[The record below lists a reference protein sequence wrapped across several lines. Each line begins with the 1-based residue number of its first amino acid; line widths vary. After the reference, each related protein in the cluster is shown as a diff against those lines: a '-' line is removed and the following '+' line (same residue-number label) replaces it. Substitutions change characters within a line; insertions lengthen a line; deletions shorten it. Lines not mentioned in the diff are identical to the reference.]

1 MAGNCN
7 PSLPRQAACGHPEK
21 SVAEKVD
28 CVVIGA
34 GVVGLAVARALAR
47 RGREVLVLEAEDAIG
62 RGTSSRNSEVIHAGL
77 YYEPGSSK
85 ARLCVEGKQRLYAY
99 CEARGVGHRR
109 CGKLVVA
116 TDHAQLQVL
125 EKIAATARAN
135 GVHDLRRL
143 TAGEAMAMEPA
154 VNCLAALF
162 SPSTGIIDSH
172 GLMLALQADIEE
184 AGGVVACRSPVRR
197 GHSGHDGIHLEI
209 GASETTELAAQVV
222 INSAGLQAQRLARRI
237 AGLAP
242 GSIPA
247 TVYAKG
253 SYYVLQGKAPFQH
266 LIYPVPITG
275 GLGVHLT
282 LDLAGQA
289 RFGPDVEWVG
299 ELDYNVDPSRAE
311 SFYSVIRRYWP
322 GLPDG
327 ALRPGYAGIR
337 PKLSGPDAAVAD
349 FLIQG
354 PEAHGMRG
362 LINLYGIESPGLTS
376 SLAIAEQVADTIA
389 GGRPAPAP

>member
-1 MAGNCN
+1 MTE
-7 PSLPRQAACGHPEK
+7 S
-21 SVAEKVD
+21 VD

-34 GVVGLAVARALAR
+34 GVVGLAVARALAM
-47 RGREVLVLEAEDAIG
+47 RGREVLVLEAEEAIG
-62 RGTSSRNSEVIHAGL
+62 TGTSSRNSEVIHAGL
-77 YYEPGSSK
+77 YYKPGSAK
-85 ARLCVEGKQRLYAY
+85 ARLCVEGKQRLYDY
-99 CEARGVGHRR
+99 CESRGVGHRR

-116 TDHAQLQVL
+116 TDQEQVQVL

-135 GVHDLRRL
+135 GVDDLRRL
-143 TAGEAMAMEPA
+143 SAGEAMAMEPA
-154 VNCLAALF
+154 VSCLAALL
-162 SPSTGIIDSH
+162 SPSTGIVDSH
-172 GLMLALQADIEE
+172 GLMLALQGDIEE

-197 GHSGHDGIHLEI
+197 GHCERDAIRLEV
-209 GASETTELAAQVV
+209 GADETTELVAQTV
-222 INSAGLQAQRLARRI
+222 INSAGLEAQQLSRRLQGIPPA
-237 AGLAP
+237 
-242 GSIPA
+242 SIPP

-289 RFGPDVEWVG
+289 RFGPDVEWVE
-299 ELDYNVDPSRAE
+299 ELDYNVDPGRAE
-311 SFYSVIRRYWP
+311 SFYGVIRRYWP
-322 GLPDG
+322 GLPEG

-354 PEAHGMRG
+354 PQAHGVRG
-362 LINLYGIESPGLTS
+362 LVNLYGIESPGLTS
-376 SLAIAEQVADTIA
+376 CLAIAEQVADAMA
-389 GGRPAPAP
+389 GHRPPSVP